1 MVPLLPWRS
10 LAEEALP
17 RPNPLGHLLSP
28 IRRPAGLESLQRDA
42 PKRHFANPP
51 SDRSLS

>member
-17 RPNPLGHLLSP
+17 RPNPLEHLLSP
-28 IRRPAGLESLQRDA
+28 IRRTAGLESLPREV